1 MLLKA
6 RKVTKFRA
14 MIPHFG
20 LKWRKIALRVE
31 VPRRNKSLTTRIFSS
46 RKF

>member
-14 MIPHFG
+14 MILHFG

-31 VPRRNKSLTTRIFSS
+31 VGNHLVINP
-46 RKF
+46 